1 MRRTAGTSYFAST
14 QVGKTNPHAVYVTID
29 GGEWGDP
36 LDREP
41 ERVEMN
47 PREEY
52 VSVRG
57 AFRYYEVVV
66 TPKRRRESGCR
77 PRGERG
83 GARVSPVPLSR
94 NVKEESRCLQYTG

>member
-14 QVGKTNPHAVYVTID
+14 QVGKTNPRAVCMTVG

-36 LDREP
+36 LDWEP
-41 ERVEMN
+41 ERVEIN
-47 PREEY
+47 PREDY

-57 AFRYYEVVV
+57 AFCYDEVVV